1 MRLET
6 TPAPSATQ
14 FADWIF
20 SQPLGLAVLLLFVVG
35 ILTERIVTGAAYR
48 RERERGDKLQEAVD
62 KLSAGLNTAADTQR
76 ESLSTAKL
84 ALSLIQGIDDTLR
97 RKGTR

>member
-6 TPAPSATQ
+6 TPAPSATDVI
-14 FADWIF
+14 DWVLA
-20 SQPLGLAVLLLFVVG
+20 QPLAIVLLLG
-35 ILTERIVTGAAYR
+35 AIWWLTRELK
-48 RERERGDKLQEAVD
+48 RERDRGETLQATVD